1 MNPSIELKCSLFMS
15 LPSASSLSSLP
26 PGSIHQANENL
37 ESFKNDVFVLESD
50 LLTVKLPRKVDVT
63 FPNAVLHWILDHG
76 RFFKTF
82 LDNIEGKRIGWDLRL
97 RESQY
102 NIISRK

>member
-15 LPSASSLSSLP
+15 LPSASSLSNLP
-26 PGSIHQANENL
+26 PRSIHQANENL

-50 LLTVKLPRKVDVT
+50 LLTVKLLRKVDVI

-82 LDNIEGKRIGWDLRL
+82 LDNIERSELVWTLDYASL
-97 RESQY
+97 
-102 NIISRK
+102 NII